1 MSVQRVHRILV
12 VDDESDVTELLQY
25 RLEQEGYRVATLN
38 DPLGFVVK
46 VREFEPDLMLL
57 DIMMPELSG
66 IQLCRIVRADPLMKD
81 IPVIFLSARGEA
93 EDRIKGLEAGA
104 EDYISKPF
112 NINELLLRISKM
124 LKRSGAPSQPSEQSR
139 IEIAGVV
146 IDEELHQLTVD
157 GKSVLL
163 TATEFR
169 LLKLLMERKGRV
181 QTRDHLLVNVWH
193 YDTDIETRTVD
204 THVRRVREKLGQY
217 AHMIET
223 VRGVGYRAVDV

>member
-1 MSVQRVHRILV
+1 MHRVLG

-66 IQLCRIVRADPLMKD
+66 IQLCRIVRADPMMKD
-81 IPVIFLSARGEA
+81 IPVIFLSARGEV

-104 EDYISKPF
+104 EDYLSKPF
-112 NINELLLRISKM
+112 NTNELLLRVSKM
-124 LKRSGAPSQPSEQSR
+124 LSRSGSRTLPARQSR
-139 IEIAGVV
+139 IEIAGVL
-146 IDEELHQLTVD
+146 IDEDLHQLTVD
-157 GKSVLL
+157 GKNVIL

-181 QTRDHLLVNVWH
+181 QTRDNLLVNVWH

-204 THVRRVREKLGQY
+204 THVRRVRDKLGQY

-223 VRGVGYRAVDV
+223 VRGVGYRAVDI

>member
-1 MSVQRVHRILV
+1 MHRVLV

-57 DIMMPELSG
+57 DVMMPELSG
-66 IQLCRIVRADPLMKD
+66 IQLCRIVRADPSMKN
-81 IPVIFLSARGEA
+81 IPVIFLSARGEV

-104 EDYISKPF
+104 EDYVSKPF
-112 NINELLLRISKM
+112 NTNELMLRISKM
-124 LKRSGAPSQPSEQSR
+124 LKRSGAPSEPAGQSR
-139 IEIAGVV
+139 IEIAGVA
-146 IDEELHQLTVD
+146 IDEDLHQLTVD
-157 GKSVLL
+157 GENVVL

-181 QTRDHLLVNVWH
+181 QSRDHLLVNVWH

-223 VRGVGYRAVDV
+223 VRGVGYRAVDI

>member
-1 MSVQRVHRILV
+1 MHRVLV

-66 IQLCRIVRADPLMKD
+66 IQLCRIVRADPSMKD
-81 IPVIFLSARGEA
+81 IPVIFLSARGEV

-104 EDYISKPF
+104 EDYVSKPF
-112 NINELLLRISKM
+112 NISELILRVSKM
-124 LKRSGAPSQPSEQSR
+124 LKRSGAPSQPSGQSR

-146 IDEELHQLTVD
+146 IDEDLHQLTVD
-157 GKSVLL
+157 GKNVLL